1 MKKYIIAGTIGFLI
15 HAAWIV
21 VGIFLVNSWHYLNI
35 YVFHFKNMD
44 RESIPVAFWYALM
57 ISIVF
62 ALIFRVLFVR
72 AGHGAKEKWFLS
84 FTAGAGFHLAF
95 WALVGFLWAMFSGF
109 GF

>member
-1 MKKYIIAGTIGFLI
+1 MKKYILAGAIGFLV
-15 HAAWIV
+15 HATVIIGTGA
-21 VGIFLVNSWHYLNI
+21 LLSSNSPFDVAGFYI
-35 YVFHFKNMD
+35 KTM
-44 RESIPVAFWYALM
+44 EKSIPVAFWYAFL

-95 WALVGFLWAMFSGF
+95 WALVGLLWAMFSGF